1 MRVRPGENLPVD
13 GRIVSGTSD
22 INQASL
28 TGEAVPI
35 EASAGVEVYAGTTN
49 LTGQIDVEVTAVAGE
64 TTIGKV
70 ENLIREAEQ
79 SKTERQE
86 LIEQLAAYY
95 VPVVL
100 MVAGVVW
107 FFTAR
112 SELQSIRDEA
122 AIRAITVLV
131 VTCPGALLIAHP
143 TAMVAAFAS
152 AARLGIMIKRTSTL
166 EAAASVDTV
175 VLDKTGTITTGRF
188 AVPACPSRRRRWC
201 RFASAAADAE
211 QSSNHPLA
219 RSILETAERANLDV
233 SKVSE
238 YEEVHGRGVR
248 RNAMAPPWL
257 PVVAGGSVNCSPNK
271 PMRSHKPKRRSRAC
285 PACTWRW
292 AINTSARLVSKTA
305 CDDTPVTHSSGCVAL
320 ASAESP
326 CLLETASRLQSGSAV
341 PWVST
346 PSRPSACPKRSMQS
360 CCISKTKVIAPWLWA
375 MASTMDRSWPRLML
389 VSPWGFPAPT
399 SPPTPLALP

>member
-1 MRVRPGENLPVD
+1 MQRAIRELVRLTPDLARVVEPGGQEVEKRLAELSVGSIVRVRPGENLPVD

-131 VTCPGALLIAHP
+131 VTCPGALL
-143 TAMVAAFAS
+143 M
-152 AARLGIMIKRTSTL
+152 RT
-166 EAAASVDTV
+166 
-175 VLDKTGTITTGRF
+175 
-188 AVPACPSRRRRWC
+188 P
-201 RFASAAADAE
+201 
-211 QSSNHPLA
+211 
-219 RSILETAERANLDV
+219 
-233 SKVSE
+233 
-238 YEEVHGRGVR
+238 
-248 RNAMAPPWL
+248 PPWSPPL
-257 PVVAGGSVNCSPNK
+257 PPR
-271 PMRSHKPKRRSRAC
+271 P
-285 PACTWRW
+285 
-292 AINTSARLVSKTA
+292 
-305 CDDTPVTHSSGCVAL
+305 AL
-320 ASAESP
+320 AS
-326 CLLETASRLQSGSAV
+326 
-341 PWVST
+341 
-346 PSRPSACPKRSMQS
+346 
-360 CCISKTKVIAPWLWA
+360 
-375 MASTMDRSWPRLML
+375 
-389 VSPWGFPAPT
+389 
-399 SPPTPLALP
+399 